1 MTSMRRLLFVV
12 AALAAAGCSVR
23 YVTPP
28 APGRHDLHIAVF
40 AADDDQGEAVLEWLE
55 ERGFDNEANH
65 LARPGDEDAAIYWG
79 AAPARLVNEIA
90 AYLEGR
96 YGVELEREREFD
108 RLDPAIHIHLPA
120 QRRGGTPDR
129 SGLRVVVFTDDT
141 ERGQAFLDHLETE
154 LGFDN
159 DENYV
164 TDSPNDEFNIKWG
177 AAPEALV
184 DEIVAAADAGLDVEL
199 DRQHIFEADDRDVF
213 INLPLGGK
221 VGTERDEFEVTLFC
235 DDTARARRFLAR
247 LARLGYTHDENEVL
261 TEPNDDFNIKYG
273 GLPEEFV
280 EELAG
285 QVEAEFGIRPATRR
299 EFDRTS
305 DQVFINLPA
314 RR

>member
-1 MTSMRRLLFVV
+1 MAPARRLLF
-12 AALAAAGCSVR
+12 AAALLAAAGCSVR

-40 AADDDQGEAVLEWLE
+40 TADEEQGEAVLEWLE

-65 LARPGDEDAAIYWG
+65 LARPGDDDPAIYWG
-79 AAPARLVNEIA
+79 AAPTRLVNEIA

-96 YGVELEREREFD
+96 YGVELDREREFD
-108 RLDPAIHIHLPA
+108 RLDPAVHVHLPA
-120 QRRGGTPDR
+120 AASGGTPGR
-129 SGLRVVVFTDDT
+129 SDLRVVIFTDDQ
-141 ERGQAFLDHLETE
+141 ERGEALLEYLSGE
-154 LGFDN
+154 LGFSN

-164 TDSPNDEFNIKWG
+164 TDGPNEEFNIKWG
-177 AAPEALV
+177 AAPAELV
-184 DEIVAAADAGLDVEL
+184 DEIVAAADAELDVEL

-213 INLPLGGK
+213 INLPLGAK
-221 VGTERDEFEVTLFC
+221 VGTERDDFEVTLFC
-235 DDTARARRFLAR
+235 DDSARARRFLAR
-247 LARLGYTHDENEVL
+247 LERLGYTHDENEVL

-273 GLPEEFV
+273 GLPEELV

-285 QVEAEFGIRPATRR
+285 QVEAEFGTRPTTRR